1 MSLLENNEIMS
12 TDQQQPV
19 SALSNFMSGMYGFL
33 SNLSDHVAPMLTPI
47 KDDLSDTNELF
58 SVWHELTAIN
68 TALFRIAETLRDNV
82 VNIGQAKPEDIE
94 LLRNY
99 SRTISELFKSPR
111 CPELIL
117 AEANLSREIK
127 MKCPHMQP
135 EQIWQLLTTE
145 FKNLTSIDN
154 DRAYQEF
161 VKAFITSNFYI
172 YNRTVTDRIML
183 DSFQI
188 VRNCRQRLDSKRSR
202 YWRVCEDLF
211 SSPIMTHLF
220 TPASGKE
227 TVSEA

>member
-1 MSLLENNEIMS
+1 MS
-12 TDQQQPV
+12 TQEEAATTPQ
-19 SALSNFMSGMYGFL
+19 SALSNFVSGMYGFL

-47 KDDLSDTNELF
+47 KNDLSDSNELF

-82 VNIGQAKPEDIE
+82 VDIAQTGQEGLE
-94 LLRNY
+94 LLRAY
-99 SRTISELFKSPR
+99 SRTISEMTKTPLKR
-111 CPELIL
+111 ADLVVT
-117 AEANLSREIK
+117 EANLSREIK
-127 MKCPHMQP
+127 LKCPHMQP
-135 EQIWQLLTTE
+135 EQIWQLLTSE
-145 FKNLTSIDN
+145 FKNLTGIDN

-161 VKAFITSNFYI
+161 VKAFITANFYI
-172 YNRTVTDRIML
+172 YNRPVTDRIML

-220 TPASGKE
+220 SPSNK
-227 TVSEA
+227 TVESA